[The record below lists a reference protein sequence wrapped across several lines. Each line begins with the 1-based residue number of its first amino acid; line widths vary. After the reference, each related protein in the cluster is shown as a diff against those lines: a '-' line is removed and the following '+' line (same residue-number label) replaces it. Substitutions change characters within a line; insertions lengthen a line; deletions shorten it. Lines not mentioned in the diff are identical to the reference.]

1 MTAHTYITN
10 LAWEGSTGAGYRA
23 YSRSHHAVA
32 APAEEIAL
40 SADPHFRGESQF
52 LNPEQLLVM
61 ACSSCQLLSFLAI
74 AARNQIDVVNYT
86 DEARGFMSENV
97 LPMCI
102 NRIELSPIVTVAAGT
117 NHDLVRSLIESA
129 HEECYIANSLT
140 STVSI
145 NATVMDA

>member
-10 LAWEGSTGAGYRA
+10 LVWEGSTGAGYRA

-32 APAEEIAL
+32 A
-40 SADPHFRGESQF
+40 FRGESQF

-61 ACSSCQLLSFLAI
+61 ACSSCQLLSFLAV
-74 AARNQIDVVNYT
+74 AARNQIDVLNYT

-97 LPMCI
+97 LPMSI
-102 NRIELSPIVTVAAGT
+102 NRIELFPIVTVAAGT
-117 NHDLVRSLIESA
+117 NHDLVRSLIERA

-140 STVSI
+140 STLSI
-145 NATVMDA
+145 NATVVDA